1 MEVAMRFWEFI
12 KLLFQRDE
20 FRCVEINSARL
31 IKALR
36 YSEEMKALKKTETAQ
51 S

>member
-1 MEVAMRFWEFI
+1 MRFWQFI

-36 YSEEMKALKKTETAQ
+36 YSEKMKAIKKTETAQ